1 MSRPDPIRIS
11 PGDVLDDFEILE
23 VIATGGSS
31 TTFRAKHRT
40 LAREVSLKF
49 VHPVMFSGDG
59 GAIDAAR
66 ADATRVARLEHPGVA
81 PVFAAEEHEGGLYVA
96 SAMPKGRTL
105 AELGAERAITPA
117 ETARVLSDVAA
128 ALEAAH
134 EQGVVHRDLRP
145 ECITVDRWGHGV
157 VRDFGVTRTSGR
169 TGLLTR
175 AEVLDSMRY
184 TAPELILGRPATPA
198 ADVYELAAIA
208 VWSLTGAPP
217 YRDRPAAEYVMLRAA
232 APPPALAQ
240 PDGTPATTINT
251 VLKAGMALEPDD
263 RPSPTEFASALEY
276 AVSHLPADLI
286 DAGCPL
292 RTTELDFAVPAP
304 APAPAR
310 APAAT
315 ESDAAFAGSGD
326 RTRAEHRRPLPAAA
340 AAATAATPWG
350 TYAACAMLALTA
362 GIGGLLAGGAS
373 ATKAP
378 APIRIGA
385 VTLDAGDTWKRV
397 ARTGASKLAGAHLAG
412 FRGESAIVGVVRGAR
427 LPGDPVPVGVLPNAR
442 SQPRPATSAGMQII
456 SYPAAGSRVVARP
469 TTRGTIV
476 ALCSGSTV
484 GRCAALV
491 TRAKGPG
498 RDLTVTAAPAVID
511 SLRKSMTAITRATRV
526 TSAELAG
533 SRIQRSG
540 AASRLAAAMRDSTSA
555 LELTG
560 LDGGTA
566 AQLERLR
573 SALAEEADALE
584 DVGGAI
590 DRQSD
595 VAFDAA
601 TDLVRASRKK
611 LTAGLAAFRRAG
623 YPVSP

>member
-1 MSRPDPIRIS
+1 VSRPDQIRIS

-23 VIATGGSS
+23 VIASGGSS
-31 TTFRAKHRT
+31 TTFRAKHRA

-66 ADATRVARLEHPGVA
+66 ADATRIARLEHPGVA
-81 PVFAAEEHEGGLYVA
+81 PVFAAGAHEGGLYIA

-105 AELGAERAITPA
+105 AELGAERAISPA
-117 ETARVLSDVAA
+117 QAARVLADVAA

-145 ECITVDRWGHGV
+145 ESVTVDRWGHGV

-198 ADVYELAAIA
+198 ADVYELAALA
-208 VWSLTGAPP
+208 VWCLTGAPP
-217 YRDRPAAEYVMLRAA
+217 YRDRPAAEYVVFRAS
-232 APPPALAQ
+232 APPPTLAQ

-251 VLKAGMALEPDD
+251 VLKAGMALEPDE
-263 RPSPTEFASALEY
+263 RPSPCEFAGALEY
-276 AVSHLPADLI
+276 AISHLPAEHL

-292 RTTELDFAVPAP
+292 RTTELDFTVPEPLAVPGA
-304 APAPAR
+304 AQ
-310 APAAT
+310 PAA
-315 ESDAAFAGSGD
+315 E
-326 RTRAEHRRPLPAAA
+326 RTRAEHRRPLPAAPA
-340 AAATAATPWG
+340 AAATVTPWN
-350 TYAACAMLALTA
+350 TYLACAMLAVTA
-362 GIGGLLAGGAS
+362 GIAGLLAGGAS

-378 APIRIGA
+378 APIRVGA
-385 VTLDAGDTWKRV
+385 ITLVAGDTWRRV
-397 ARTGASKLAGAHLAG
+397 APTGASKLAGAHLAG
-412 FRGESAIVGVVRGAR
+412 APGETAVVGVLAGAR
-427 LPGDPVPVGVLPNAR
+427 LPGDPVPAAILPNAR
-442 SQPRPATSAGMQII
+442 SQPRPTKSSGIQLV

-491 TRAKGPG
+491 TRADGPG
-498 RDLTVTAAPAVID
+498 RNVAVTADPAVTAV
-511 SLRKSMTAITRATRV
+511 LRTSMTAIARATRV
-526 TSAELAG
+526 ATAELRG
-533 SRIQRSG
+533 PRIQRSG
-540 AASRLAAAMRDSTSA
+540 AASRLAAAVRDAT
-555 LELTG
+555 TG
-560 LDGGTA
+560 LEVARADRATA
-566 AQLERLR
+566 AQLERVR
-573 SALAEEADALE
+573 AALTEQADALE
-584 DVGGAI
+584 DLGGAI

-601 TDLVRASRKK
+601 ADLVRAGRRK
-611 LTAGLAAFRRAG
+611 LTAGLAGFRRAG
-623 YPVSP
+623 YPVGT